1 MEEFWQGV
9 LRLGVALL
17 LGGVIGFDREML
29 RKSAGLR
36 TMMIVSMGAALFAL
50 TGERVIGD
58 DPEISKVL
66 AGIAGGVG
74 FIGAGAIIQS
84 RGEVRGLT
92 TAASIWLTAAVG
104 VACGF
109 GEFALACAAALM
121 GVVVLSVLVW
131 IEQPIVDAGE
141 EVREKR
147 DSDDAKD

>member
-17 LGGVIGFDREML
+17 LGGMIGFDREML

-109 GEFALACAAALM
+109 GEFALACAATVM